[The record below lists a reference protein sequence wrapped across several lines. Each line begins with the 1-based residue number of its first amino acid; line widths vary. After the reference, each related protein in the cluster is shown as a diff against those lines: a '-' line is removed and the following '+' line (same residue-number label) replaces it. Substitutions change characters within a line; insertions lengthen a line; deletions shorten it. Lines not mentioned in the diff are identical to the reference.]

1 MFKESIVG
9 CIWIENQK
17 VILFLKFREND
28 WIFAASALNARRHNG
43 WESIVGCI
51 WKITTLPSLFLKT
64 HVHTPRF
71 FFLFLSFH
79 LFRPSLHVG
88 IPTRERE
95 REKETERERDHEMQ
109 REKKKRVRSLEGF
122 LAMDGYEVKSLTL
135 FL

>member
-95 REKETERERDHEMQ
+95 REREREERL
-109 REKKKRVRSLEGF
+109 RERETTRCKERRRRGLG
-122 LAMDGYEVKSLTL
+122 A
-135 FL
+135 